1 MILIPRKSVALTRS
15 FSSQYSDRVFFAC
28 CYSTFSLGGGGG
40 FEIWGM
46 VAPKAISGLN
56 VWIWLSGN
64 RFGSKQ
70 WRFVLLNEK
79 SRSKIVRLFPMIP
92 LNQYLLV
99 FIFRLTIK
107 KIKTLPIPRSSKES
121 ESSPMCIISGVP
133 LTNLIFWPVR
143 LQCFTKSSNGVRV
156 SRHWNG
162 PDLCARQK

>member
-1 MILIPRKSVALTRS
+1 MILIPRKSVVLTRS

-40 FEIWGM
+40 FEIWGC

-64 RFGSKQ
+64 RFRSKQ

-79 SRSKIVRLFPMIP
+79 SRSKIVRLIPMIP

-107 KIKTLPIPRSSKES
+107 KIRHYLYQDPPRSLN
-121 ESSPMCIISGVP
+121 PRQCV
-133 LTNLIFWPVR
+133 LFLAFLWLILFSDR
-143 LQCFTKSSNGVRV
+143 FDCNV
-156 SRHWNG
+156 S
-162 PDLCARQK
+162 LKAQTV

>member
-40 FEIWGM
+40 FESWGF

-79 SRSKIVRLFPMIP
+79 SRSKIVRLIPMIP

-99 FIFRLTIK
+99 LIFSLTIK
-107 KIKTLPIPRSSKES
+107 KIRRYLYQDPPRSLN
-121 ESSPMCIISGVP
+121 P
-133 LTNLIFWPVR
+133 LQYVLFLAFLWLILFSDR
-143 LQCFTKSSNGVRV
+143 FDCNV
-156 SRHWNG
+156 S
-162 PDLCARQK
+162 LKAQTV